1 MNNKKSLVYGIIAL
15 LVITLAIIGVTCVY
29 FQNQYD
35 STSNEDV
42 KVTTYTTD
50 ILTASKK
57 IGFIYKKGNGL
68 CHPSLVQLVVHGYS
82 TLLVLYQVMM

>member
-35 STSNEDV
+35 STSNADV

-50 ILTASKK
+50 ILTASK
-57 IGFIYKKGNGL
+57 NNW
-68 CHPSLVQLVVHGYS
+68 
-82 TLLVLYQVMM
+82 LYL